1 MSKFKKYQE
10 DIIKSI
16 KEINLEKLNNLE
28 EEIRNCWRNNRNI
41 FICGN
46 GGSFANALHVAND
59 LFYPITKKEGVGIK
73 ISTLGVN
80 FSVSTCL
87 SNDEGYENIFSY
99 ELAIRGSKNDL
110 LIVLSGSGN
119 SQNILRVLNKSE
131 QINMKSFGLLGY
143 DGGEAIKIVDDFIH
157 FKSYNMQICEDLQ
170 MISMNM
176 IVQNLLDNPEIK

>member
-1 MSKFKKYQE
+1 MSNFKKYQK
-10 DIIKSI
+10 DIIKFI
-16 KEINLEKLNNLE
+16 KEIDLKKLNILE
-28 EEIRNCWRNNRNI
+28 EEIRVCWKNKKNV

-46 GGSFANALHVAND
+46 GGSFANALHIAND
-59 LFYPITKKEGVGIK
+59 LFYPITKKEGMGIK
-73 ISTLGVN
+73 ISTLGAN
-80 FSVSTCL
+80 SSVTTCL

-99 ELAIRGSKNDL
+99 ELAIRGSEKDL

-119 SQNILRVLNKSE
+119 SKNIIKVLNKSE

>member
-1 MSKFKKYQE
+1 M
-10 DIIKSI
+10 
-16 KEINLEKLNNLE
+16 
-28 EEIRNCWRNNRNI
+28 
-41 FICGN
+41 
-46 GGSFANALHVAND
+46 
-59 LFYPITKKEGVGIK
+59 FYPITKKEGVGIK

-176 IVQNLLDNPEIK
+176 IVQNLLDNPGNKVNMNKILVLGRNSFSGSFFARYLLSKEHDLVLVSRFEQKNKIYLPYTWTNSKISNFSI